1 MRDSHKSVNEKP
13 LHFNLSVSSNG
24 LFCLQQSL
32 STSLSPLKRMTLLC
46 SPKLSLVFHR
56 LHIPNCNSLLFLNI
70 YFFFCKIT
78 VIFIVIF
85 IVLGQQYHFYKF
97 KMCVNRI
104 YYGIY
109 LNMKEICPK

>member
-32 STSLSPLKRMTLLC
+32 STSLSPLKIMTLLC

-70 YFFFCKIT
+70 YIYFFFCKIT
-78 VIFIVIF
+78 VIF

-97 KMCVNRI
+97 KMCVNKI

-109 LNMKEICPK
+109 LNVKEIWPK